1 MKILVTGVNGLLGQ
15 KVFYKLNKGNEL
27 LICDLQEQFLV
38 PSTEHKYRQVDIT
51 NHDLLKS
58 IMYFYPDYVINCAAY
73 TNVDGCETEKE
84 LSWNVN
90 VKALEY
96 LAYFSRV
103 FHFHLVHI
111 STDYVFNGKTGL
123 YKEDDKPEPLSHY
136 GKEKLA
142 SENAVLQH
150 AEKYSILRTNVL
162 FGVAYGNNL
171 NFITW
176 LIKKLYNNEP
186 VNIVTDQ
193 YNNANLAEDLAWSIK
208 AVIKKEFQGILHIGG
223 KEYMNRYEMALEVA
237 KILNVPETLITP
249 IKTEQLNQ
257 AAERPLKGGL
267 NIEKAGQIIDYKP
280 TNLNKAIQ
288 SVISQMKKMRQI

>member
-1 MKILVTGVNGLLGQ
+1 MKILVLGHKGMLGTDLVTTLGGVHDVIG
-15 KVFYKLNKGNEL
+15 KDVEDFD
-27 LICDLQEQFLV
+27 IVSASDCRDLVEE
-38 PSTEHKYRQVDIT
+38 SGAD
-51 NHDLLKS
+51 
-58 IMYFYPDYVINCAAY
+58 VIINAAAY

-171 NFITW
+171 NFIT
-176 LIKKLYNNEP
+176 
-186 VNIVTDQ
+186 
-193 YNNANLAEDLAWSIK
+193 
-208 AVIKKEFQGILHIGG
+208 
-223 KEYMNRYEMALEVA
+223 
-237 KILNVPETLITP
+237 
-249 IKTEQLNQ
+249 
-257 AAERPLKGGL
+257 
-267 NIEKAGQIIDYKP
+267 
-280 TNLNKAIQ
+280 
-288 SVISQMKKMRQI
+288 